1 MDKKKIVIG
10 FDKVINHGMEKII
23 PKMGFSGKGS
33 LIIKIE
39 VLFPKS
45 LSADTKQRL
54 QNILT

>member
-1 MDKKKIVIG
+1 
-10 FDKVINHGMEKII
+10 MEKII